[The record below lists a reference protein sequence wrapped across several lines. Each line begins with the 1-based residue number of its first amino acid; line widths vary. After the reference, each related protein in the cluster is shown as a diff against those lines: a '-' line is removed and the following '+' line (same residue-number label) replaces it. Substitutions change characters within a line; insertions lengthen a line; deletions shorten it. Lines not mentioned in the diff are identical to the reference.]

1 MKVTVICE
9 VKDNADYALKHRC
22 ISEQTSHD
30 FKAVFAC
37 NAHVDMSHSVETDNL
52 CTIVKNDKNA
62 NWDII
67 IKLIDSSYVIF
78 VAEQDFIS
86 VDYIRMIAKV
96 AEEKDSDIVSCD
108 IAYGNVNAEGYV
120 YSNLSPLRSILVEYD
135 NKKLKEMYSKYAS
148 DSADIGML
156 YGKCIRTEL
165 FKEACEG
172 KQLLRLDDAYSYII
186 DHSYKFTN
194 IHGAYYFKHEMSAVD
209 KESYFNSITTPIS
222 KGFPDYEDMKKSI
235 AGNKYKI
242 ISFDVFDTLILR
254 NVYEPTD
261 LFQFMD
267 DDYNRLFETTAYTRF
282 FLMRMASE
290 DVCRKRVFKQY
301 KDYED
306 ITLDEIYDTMADL
319 YQLDSSKLQLL
330 KDKEIELEHEFCIQR
345 KCGKDLYDLAIYSGK
360 KVICT
365 SDMYLPKNVIS
376 KILEENGYEDITEVY
391 VSSETRTGKYTGNA
405 FCALSKWTG
414 APTDSILHIGDN
426 YVADVDKAIKNGV
439 AAFYL
444 PKALDLF
451 WGRDKNLYKG
461 EAASYIFGMNGAE
474 NDYMSATLGN
484 LGLRCLLAQIINK
497 FYDSPYTGFNSDSDY
512 DADPYFIG
520 YFALGMHLW
529 ALADWITRESGNYK
543 KIHFLSRDGY
553 VLKIVYDLMNQGKEA
568 VPSSYTYMSRN
579 IVALCDIEKKEDL
592 WAMREKVTA
601 YAATPKKF
609 VKILKPGITDESEKK
624 IIEDLS
630 KCGLKY
636 EDEVKDEEN
645 FTKALNAITP
655 YIDWNNLNQ
664 YRNKL
669 KKYFLNVFGQDE
681 CMVDAGYNGRVEASI
696 EELCGIKLDSFYF
709 HVGEDKLYERENRYT
724 FTNRCFYEAH
734 PIASYLVREQF
745 ISKLAPS
752 IKGIEFSDDETKLI
766 FGEYEENKY
775 SEFVTQTIQDAA
787 VDYATDVM
795 STLGNYTK
803 YLKYRSGDVS
813 RPFDYLCNHGKDLD
827 ISIFTCTEFEDDFG
841 VNRRFNLSE
850 YWKDLLVKN
859 NVQKFDNR
867 NLDDYLIFKKY
878 YLKAEKLLPKKSK
891 RRAIVRKA
899 VKTIL
904 MNNKRH

>member
-1 MKVTVICE
+1 MKVTVVCE
-9 VKDNADYALKHRC
+9 VKDKSDHELKLKC
-22 ISEQTSHD
+22 IKEQTCQEMNAIYVYEKNNNWNETINSINTNYT
-30 FKAVFAC
+30 VF
-37 NAHVDMSHSVETDNL
+37 VGELD
-52 CTIVKNDKNA
+52 
-62 NWDII
+62 
-67 IKLIDSSYVIF
+67 Y
-78 VAEQDFIS
+78 IS
-86 VDYIRMIAKV
+86 VDYIRMIVKE

-108 IAYGNVNAEGYV
+108 IAYGNPDGDGYV
-120 YSNLSPLRSILVEYD
+120 YSNLSPLRSKSVDYD
-135 NKKLKEMYSKYAS
+135 NKKLNEMYEKYVT
-148 DSADIGML
+148 DSADIGMV
-156 YGKCIRTEL
+156 YGKCIRTDL
-165 FKEACEG
+165 LKET
-172 KQLLRLDDAYSYII
+172 II
-186 DHSYKFTN
+186 ENVSNSLSKIYENIVERANRFTN
-194 IHGAYYFKHEMSAVD
+194 IHGAYYFRHGFTKED
-209 KESYFNSITTPIS
+209 KKSYLNSITTPIS
-222 KGFPDYEDMKKSI
+222 KGFAEYEEMKKAI
-235 AGNKYKI
+235 AGNKYKL

-267 DDYNRLFETTAYTRF
+267 DDYNRLFNTTAYTRF

-290 DVCRKRVFKQY
+290 DVCRKRVFKKH

-306 ITLDEIYDTMADL
+306 ITLDEIYDTMANL
-319 YQLDSSKLQLL
+319 YQLDPSKLQLL
-330 KDKEIELEHEFCIQR
+330 KEKEIELEHEFCIQR
-345 KCGKDLYDLAIYSGK
+345 KCGKDFYDLAIYSGK

-365 SDMYLPKNVIS
+365 SDMYLPKTVIAQ
-376 KILEENGYEDITEVY
+376 ILEENGYEDITEVY
-391 VSSETRTGKYTGNA
+391 VSSETRTGKYTGKA
-405 FCALSKWTG
+405 FRELPKWTG
-414 APTDSILHIGDN
+414 EPAEAILHIGDN
-426 YVADVDKAIKNGV
+426 YEVDVVKPNKIGIT
-439 AAFYL
+439 AFYL

-529 ALADWITRESGNYK
+529 ALADWITRESRNYK

-553 VLKIVYDLMNQGKEA
+553 VLKKVYDLMNQGKGA

-601 YAATPKKF
+601 YAATPRKF
-609 VKILKPGITDESEKK
+609 VKILKPGISDESEKK

-645 FTKALNAITP
+645 FTKALNVIAP

-669 KKYFLNVFGQDE
+669 KKYFLNVFGPDE

-752 IKGIEFSDDETKLI
+752 IKGIEFSDDETKLM

-775 SEFVTQTIQDAA
+775 SEFITQTIQDAA

-827 ISIFTCTEFEDDFG
+827 INIFTCTEFEDDFG

-850 YWKDLLVKN
+850 YWKDLLIKN
-859 NVQKFDNR
+859 NVKKFDNR

-878 YLKAEKLLPKKSK
+878 YLRAEKLLPKKTK
-891 RRAIVRKA
+891 RRAVVRNA
-899 VKTIL
+899 VKLIL
-904 MNNKRH
+904 HK